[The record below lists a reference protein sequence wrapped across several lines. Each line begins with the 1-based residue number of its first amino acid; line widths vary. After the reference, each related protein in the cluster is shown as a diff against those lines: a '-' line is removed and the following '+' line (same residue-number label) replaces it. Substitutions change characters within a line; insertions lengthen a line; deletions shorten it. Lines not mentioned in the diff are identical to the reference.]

1 MVLLLLWYNHSL
13 SVLLVL
19 GMIRLGSGPDYGHN
33 LRGAI
38 TFIEAFSPKTISFF
52 SSDLLI
58 CNKYKLK

>member
-1 MVLLLLWYNHSL
+1 LKYILLLL
-13 SVLLVL
+13 LLL
-19 GMIRLGSGPDYGHN
+19 AAGPDYGHN

>member
-1 MVLLLLWYNHSL
+1 MSFIHYKKVKCP
-13 SVLLVL
+13 
-19 GMIRLGSGPDYGHN
+19 GPDYDHN

-58 CNKYKLK
+58 FNKYKLK